1 MKNKFVP
8 ISVALL
14 TLLTLSACVTHNP
27 SSSEET
33 LSSSSEISSSSSESS
48 SSSAS
53 SSSGT
58 TPVTSDWTSAQKSLM
73 QAHLAGYVMPY
84 ISLSDDVTVEWYA
97 EWECVSI
104 ESAKSPQSKIT
115 DYKNILNAANF
126 GMEYDS
132 DFETWEGSI
141 RDSNYNE
148 IFVQLYYQE
157 GFVCDV
163 YLTEAIS
170 SWPEAQIKN
179 FLGNDAVIP
188 SVSAPAYYYVPYH
201 EDGEEFD
208 LIVAINAA
216 SQYANYATILTN
228 QGWEVVDNGDYKSAK
243 DNIGVVEI
251 DFYPALNDLYIVIYP
266 NEDGQGNG
274 GTDPEPTEGVST
286 IWPVEAINE
295 FFGITNAADIIPAF
309 NSATLYK
316 FGVEEWEIS
325 DDKTL
330 KPWLYIVMEEDSFTL
345 ANTED
350 VFLASLEAMGYT
362 IDDSQYDYLGY
373 EAISSDKTIYLNFYF
388 EEGMFAIFFIEYNV
402 YYGIEQ
408 FTSWPTAMVAN
419 FVNNSSVVVPSA
431 TGSSFEIKSLNNA
444 LEISIPTTDG
454 AAAISAYEGILTAA
468 GWTVTDHVAIDKGVD
483 NSSIQIEISSTAT
496 KLVITITHYVV
507 PLPAGVFDFTNEN
520 QLTKRDSDE
529 SIWTAGSVTMKVE
542 KKDAAL
548 GVGGDGGAFFS
559 EPLRLYTNQAVTFVS
574 SDKNITQITFTAS
587 SNQYATELA
596 NATWTGGTAKSS
608 GTTVTVTATSAT
620 KTISVK
626 INKQVRI
633 TGAVVALA

>member
-325 DDKTL
+325 DDETL

-362 IDDSQYDYLGY
+362 IDDSQ
-373 EAISSDKTIYLNFYF
+373 
-388 EEGMFAIFFIEYNV
+388 
-402 YYGIEQ
+402 
-408 FTSWPTAMVAN
+408 
-419 FVNNSSVVVPSA
+419 
-431 TGSSFEIKSLNNA
+431 
-444 LEISIPTTDG
+444 
-454 AAAISAYEGILTAA
+454 
-468 GWTVTDHVAIDKGVD
+468 
-483 NSSIQIEISSTAT
+483 
-496 KLVITITHYVV
+496 
-507 PLPAGVFDFTNEN
+507 
-520 QLTKRDSDE
+520 
-529 SIWTAGSVTMKVE
+529 
-542 KKDAAL
+542 
-548 GVGGDGGAFFS
+548 
-559 EPLRLYTNQAVTFVS
+559 
-574 SDKNITQITFTAS
+574 
-587 SNQYATELA
+587 
-596 NATWTGGTAKSS
+596 
-608 GTTVTVTATSAT
+608 
-620 KTISVK
+620 
-626 INKQVRI
+626 
-633 TGAVVALA
+633 